1 MSSLNEQIKTKKFD
15 HFIYIAGEET
25 YLVDGFSK
33 AVVENVLT
41 AEERELNYHRF
52 ASEEITVDILEDLI
66 DTVSFFNDKKLI
78 FINGDKIS
86 SDVEA
91 YLADRMASLDES
103 IYILVKSA
111 KLDARKKFY
120 KAIKKHGTYQYFEYY
135 KQPALEKFIVKYLAK
150 EGLNI
155 RKNSLEFFIDYV
167 GFQLTNVVNELN
179 KLIDFVHG
187 KEVQKRHI
195 EQVCTRSVESSIF
208 KLVDTF
214 GSAKLDEALS
224 IYEDLTLSK
233 VTGSQILFM
242 INRQFDLIYQSKK
255 MLTAGMSIYE
265 IASFLKTQDFIIKK
279 AYAQGRNMSMD
290 YVEEAFK
297 KSVRMTGLIRE
308 GVYEEADGVRQ
319 LIIELSA
326 EGSS

>member
-1 MSSLNEQIKTKKFD
+1 MANLKEQIKTKDFD
-15 HFIYIAGEET
+15 HFIYIAGEER
-25 YLVDGFSK
+25 YLVDGFTK
-33 AVVENVLT
+33 AVADNILT
-41 AEERELNYHRF
+41 PEERELNYHRYS
-52 ASEEITVDILEDLI
+52 SEEISVDILEDLI

-78 FINGDKIS
+78 FINGDKLA
-86 SDVEA
+86 SDVES
-91 YLADRMASLDES
+91 YLCERMSELDDDT
-103 IYILVKSA
+103 YILIKAS

-120 KAIKKHGTYQYFEYY
+120 KTIKKHGTYEYFDYY

-150 EGLNI
+150 EGLSI
-155 RKNSLEFFIDYV
+155 RKNSLDFFIEYV

-179 KLIDFVHG
+179 KLVDFVSA

-214 GSAKLDEALS
+214 GSANLDEAMS

-233 VTGSQILFM
+233 VSGTQILFM
-242 INRQFDLIYQSKK
+242 INRQFDLIYQTKK
-255 MLTAGMSIYE
+255 MMAAGMSIYE
-265 IASFLKTQDFIIKK
+265 IAGFLKTQDFIIKK
-279 AYAQGRNMSMD
+279 AYAQGRNMSMA
-290 YVEEAFK
+290 YVEDSFK

-308 GVYEEADGVRQ
+308 GIYEEADGVRQ

-326 EGSS
+326 NK